1 MFIVN
6 NHLTTRPVVLYLIG
20 GSNQSVSH
28 SIRDEATIRNQ
39 RFFNTRATDPSS
51 WSTLRIYG
59 DPNNAYQL
67 PIQSGMTLVSAQQCN
82 NNAKQEV
89 KFNTDVSVEGA
100 FMWIPKG
107 EITFED
113 YSSSNGFAFY
123 GAIWTCKSIFK
134 ENFAILNSA
143 SPDEVRRGIDKA
155 LGLVGSAIPARYA
168 VRGVERSQWGGE

>member
-1 MFIVN
+1 
-6 NHLTTRPVVLYLIG
+6 
-20 GSNQSVSH
+20 
-28 SIRDEATIRNQ
+28 
-39 RFFNTRATDPSS
+39 
-51 WSTLRIYG
+51 
-59 DPNNAYQL
+59 
-67 PIQSGMTLVSAQQCN
+67 
-82 NNAKQEV
+82 
-89 KFNTDVSVEGA
+89 
-100 FMWIPKG
+100 MWIPKG